1 MPPRCVAVAGHEATS
16 LCSLWRPGSRRIV
29 SQGLQED
36 SAERRALTHG
46 AGTRGSLKIAGD
58 VTHLKIAGDVTH
70 QIDAGGRQ
78 TGEHVGR
85 YVASVSPRVEAGSSI
100 HRCSPLASVW

>member
-1 MPPRCVAVAGHEATS
+1 VAVAGHEATS
-16 LCSLWRPGSRRIV
+16 LCSLSRPGSRRIV

-36 SAERRALTHG
+36 PAERRALTHG

-58 VTHLKIAGDVTH
+58 VTH

-78 TGEHVGR
+78 TGEHAGR
-85 YVASVSPRVEAGSSI
+85 YVAPVSPCVEAGSSI
-100 HRCSPLASVW
+100 HRRSPLASVSD